1 MRGGDDGREIGC
13 DLKARRHA
21 STAIDA
27 IGILEGHAEGH
38 DVWHGRDVTRD
49 TTRDVTRDVTPYVA
63 AGVCGGDGP
72 ADGGRG
78 PDARGAAHSP
88 GPARA
93 RPGAP
98 ARHSGD
104 VIGDVIGM

>member
-27 IGILEGHAEGH
+27 IGIREGHAEGH

-49 TTRDVTRDVTPYVA
+49 TSRNAV
-63 AGVCGGDGP
+63 
-72 ADGGRG
+72 
-78 PDARGAAHSP
+78 
-88 GPARA
+88 
-93 RPGAP
+93 
-98 ARHSGD
+98 GD
-104 VIGDVIGM
+104 VMKEDAVEGVLMDMI